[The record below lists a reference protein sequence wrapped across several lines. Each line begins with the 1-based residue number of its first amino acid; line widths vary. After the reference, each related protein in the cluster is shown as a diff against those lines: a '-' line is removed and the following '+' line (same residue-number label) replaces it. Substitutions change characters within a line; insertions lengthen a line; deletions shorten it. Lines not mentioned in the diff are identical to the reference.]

1 MIDSLAIL
9 LLGLEPSCYL
19 QTNASEK
26 TSIKLVLYLFSIV
39 LILAL
44 VATYLIGF
52 FVSSNHFYALL
63 ISILATFTIVSIFR
77 FSLILIKPSIKI
89 VAQLNDL
96 IIKSTWKDRIVK
108 MKVFITSLKSKL
120 MKFKFD
126 FNKSIPGFTIFFRLL
141 YLSLLAFVI
150 IFPLT
155 VLTNYKDSFSYNESL
170 RETAFSNYVRSETSQ
185 KNSVYQSTEQN
196 TTKKIAWY
204 RDKVN
209 SEYFTMK
216 LFIKASTYS
225 SFKLITFLVFMLF
238 FIPHLLLFRI
248 MRNPNY
254 VYVTS
259 LNKHFESI
267 IGSDYKRLKLEAEQL
282 LKSKGHDVKAI
293 SLTFLEK
300 NNPYKIETE
309 AISERENISWKL
321 WQTANS
327 INQNTEKVV

>member
-1 MIDSLAIL
+1 MVDSLVIL

-44 VATYLIGF
+44 MATYLIGF

-89 VAQLNDL
+89 VEQLNDL
-96 IIKSTWKDRIVK
+96 IIKSTWKDRIIK
-108 MKVFITSLKSKL
+108 MKDFISSFKSKM
-120 MKFKFD
+120 MKFQFD
-126 FNKSIPGFTIFFRLL
+126 FSKSIPGFTIFFRLL
-141 YLSLLAFVI
+141 YLSLLAFII

-155 VLTNYKDSFSYNESL
+155 VLTNYNDSLSYNESL
-170 RETAFSNYVRSETSQ
+170 REKALANYVQSE
-185 KNSVYQSTEQN
+185 KNQNNTIYKSSEQN
-196 TTKKIAWY
+196 TTEKNAWY
-204 RDKVN
+204 REKVN

-216 LFIKASTYS
+216 MFVKASTYS
-225 SFKLITFLVFMLF
+225 SFKLITVLVFMLF

-254 VYVTS
+254 VYVTL

-267 IGSDYKRLKLEAEQL
+267 IGSDYKRLHTEAEKL
-282 LKSKGHDVKAI
+282 LKSKGHDVKGI
-293 SLTFLEK
+293 NLTFLDK
-300 NNPYKIETE
+300 NNPYKKETE
-309 AISERENISWKL
+309 TISSLENINWKSW
-321 WQTANS
+321 QSANS